1 MDAAPATAPHRDFTK
16 SKWFNPLLTAAI
28 LAALSIWLNYTSGHK
43 NSTALALLAA
53 YQTAAGLGVYL
64 LSRRWISQYPG
75 RLLAAILYAF
85 GPVAMQFL
93 YAEDYAI
100 QSGLFWAIFP
110 WLNLPAVLWPIGKP
124 PTFTNRTI
132 HAGLVLG
139 GTGVFLLLS
148 YLNTQQKWIPSDWQ
162 MKPQALIDLFS
173 PLLKSD
179 RGPCLSLC
187 HIPLITAALGL
198 LTCLHSRKKIL
209 PILILVSILMSLFK
223 LTPMIVPFSCIAFA
237 GLYLSVLAGLGAQT
251 IAWLG
256 KADKHYLSLCI
267 ILSAGLWLLAHIL
280 RLRGWETVSGG
291 NENLGPA
298 SLYAIALVL
307 FTSIYYMILGGF
319 RWTQLRWGLLILAF
333 AADILLCAK
342 ILI

>member
-1 MDAAPATAPHRDFTK
+1 MDTATAAAAHRDFTK

-28 LAALSIWLNYTSGHK
+28 LTALSLWLNLTCGYDTSM
-43 NSTALALLAA
+43 ALAAIGGCQVLG
-53 YQTAAGLGVYL
+53 GLGVYL

-85 GPVAMQFL
+85 GPVAMQFI

-100 QSGLFWAIFP
+100 QSGLFWAVFP

-124 PTFTNRTI
+124 PTLANRLA
-132 HAGLVLG
+132 HAGFVLAG
-139 GTGVFLLLS
+139 VGAFILLSWLNLQNRWIDPGWKVRPESLVFLL
-148 YLNTQQKWIPSDWQ
+148 
-162 MKPQALIDLFS
+162 S
-173 PLLKSD
+173 PLWKMN
-179 RGPCLSLC
+179 PAAYLSLC
-187 HIPLITAALGL
+187 HVPLVAAALGL
-198 LTCLHSRKKIL
+198 LTCIHSRKKIL
-209 PILILVSILMSLFK
+209 PALILISIILSMFK
-223 LTPMIVPFSCIAFA
+223 LTPMLVPFSCIAFA

-251 IAWLG
+251 LVWLG

-319 RWTQLRWGLLILAF
+319 RWTQLRWGLLTLAF
-333 AADILLCAK
+333 IADIFLCAK